1 MINKFHIL
9 PYFYDQDWNGLIRYL
24 SQLSN
29 MDFRRAEKIVRESI
43 LPSLEPSVYW
53 IAMRELVLF
62 RKAAFVTGVEAIASL
77 AQRDDFSLHSD
88 EAKLFADAVRQ
99 QLPEVVTKIVNITL
113 PLLKQESEIEQLF
126 ALFCIDSER
135 DRLAYLIKVESPLAY
150 YMVFKTLKVMPD
162 NQELGR
168 KCCIYI
174 MKRNTDISFNM
185 ASILRAYFDL
195 SDIKSQLSL
204 KIDTYEL
211 NYIDRNYDTF
221 LHVLNGKR
229 PKV

>member
-9 PYFYDQDWNGLIRYL
+9 PFFYDQDWNGLIRYL

-77 AQRDDFSLHSD
+77 AQRDDFSLHSG
-88 EAKLFADAVRQ
+88 EARLFADAVRQ

-126 ALFCIDSER
+126 ALFSIDSER

-195 SDIKSQLSL
+195 ADIKSQLSL